1 MAVVPYSFERLLLW
15 LLLDEVLLRGAEAVA
30 VPAAPGISTALD
42 GGAANVPCGLVAVT
56 VQVIEVPASAAATS

>member
-15 LLLDEVLLRGAEAVA
+15 LLLAEVLRVLPAPALIA
-30 VPAAPGISTALD
+30 AAPGISTALD

-56 VQVIEVPASAAATS
+56 VQVMLVPASAAATS